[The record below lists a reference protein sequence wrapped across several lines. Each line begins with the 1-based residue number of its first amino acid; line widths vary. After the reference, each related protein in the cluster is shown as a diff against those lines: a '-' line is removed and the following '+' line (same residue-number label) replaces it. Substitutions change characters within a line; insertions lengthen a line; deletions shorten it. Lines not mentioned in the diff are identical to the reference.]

1 MSPRKIF
8 SFLALAVVMIFA
20 LAGCSPALISASAS
34 PSGPLQPAS
43 SGGAQV
49 KSDSSSSGIVAQT
62 GPGAQSGTLTGGI
75 TVSGTGQVSGSPD
88 IARVVVG
95 VETQGSDIKQ
105 AVSDNNSRMSALLSS
120 LKGAGI
126 SANDIQTM
134 NYNVSVENPQ
144 GPGMPTDQTTK
155 PAVIYHVSNQVQVTV
170 RDLSKLSDIL
180 DQAVSTGAN
189 TIYGVNF
196 DISDHSKLED
206 QARTQAVADAKAR
219 AEKLAQLE
227 GVTLGSVI
235 QVSEGSVNPGPMYAA
250 ADVQGEGG
258 GGAPIEG
265 GSIMVT
271 VNVQV
276 TYAIK

>member
-1 MSPRKIF
+1 MSHRKIF
-8 SFLALAVVMIFA
+8 SFLALAAVLIFA
-20 LAGCSPALISASAS
+20 LAGCSPALISAGATPNLPAQQAGGAPKISGASA
-34 PSGPLQPAS
+34 PSGL
-43 SGGAQV
+43 
-49 KSDSSSSGIVAQT
+49 VAQT
-62 GPGAQSGTLTGGI
+62 GPTVQSGTPAGGI

-105 AVSDNNSRMSALLSS
+105 AVSDNNTRMSALLST

-126 SANDIQTM
+126 NANDIQTM
-134 NYNVSVENPQ
+134 NYSVNVENPQ
-144 GPGMPTDQTTK
+144 GPGMPVDQNTK
-155 PAVIYHVSNQVQVTV
+155 PAVTYHVSNQVQVTV

-189 TIYGVNF
+189 TIYGVSF
-196 DISDHSKLED
+196 DISDRSKLEE
-206 QARTQAVADAKAR
+206 QARTQAVADAKTR

-235 QVSEGSVNPGPMYAA
+235 SVSEGSAFPGPVYAA
-250 ADVQGEGG
+250 ADVFGKGG

-276 TYAIK
+276 MYAIK

>member
-1 MSPRKIF
+1 MSPRKII

-20 LAGCSPALISASAS
+20 RAGCSPALISAGATPNLQAQQAGGVPKVSAAS
-34 PSGPLQPAS
+34 AS
-43 SGGAQV
+43 SGL
-49 KSDSSSSGIVAQT
+49 VAQT
-62 GPGAQSGTLTGGI
+62 GPGAQTGSPAAGGI
-75 TVSGTGQVSGSPD
+75 TVSGSGQVAGSPD
-88 IARVVVG
+88 IARVVIG

-105 AVSDNNSRMSALLSS
+105 AVSDNNSRMSALLST

-144 GPGMPTDQTTK
+144 GPGMPTDQNSK
-155 PAVIYHVSNQVQVTV
+155 PAVTYHVSNQVQVTV
-170 RDLSKLSDIL
+170 RDLGKLSDIL

-189 TIYGVNF
+189 TIYGVSF

-206 QARTQAVADAKAR
+206 QARAQAVADAKAR

-227 GVTLGSVI
+227 GVALGSVI
-235 QVSEGSVNPGPMYAA
+235 QVSEGSANPVPMYAA
-250 ADVQGEGG
+250 ADVLGKG

-265 GSIMVT
+265 GNIMVT